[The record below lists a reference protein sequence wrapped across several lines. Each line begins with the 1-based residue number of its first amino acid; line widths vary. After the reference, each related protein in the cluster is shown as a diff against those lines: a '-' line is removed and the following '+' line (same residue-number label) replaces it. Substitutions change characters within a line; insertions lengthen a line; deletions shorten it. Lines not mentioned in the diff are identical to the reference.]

1 MQKQFLYIFIFLFC
15 LSSFSFYNPVFL
27 NDKITKYSYYVFLA
41 IVLAVIVLQKNLHYE
56 TSGVRTGV
64 QLVVFAIFFSI
75 FPAYFSWNQ
84 DYVTTFLTL
93 PQYLPYLL
101 FFFLLKYDIDLRK
114 LEKVIVAIGLLT
126 SVIYIVSFFLFPRI
140 LFGGFEEDDID
151 TKRGFA
157 RIAIAGLGFV
167 YLAYFLALNKIVT
180 DKKPIWFA
188 IAGFTVIAVL
198 LTLTRQTI
206 FSCALI
212 GMLFLMRKVT
222 LFNKIVLLAAAVAV
236 VYFVVPQ
243 LPFMQILLQQTQ
255 EQAGS
260 FTEDI
265 RYLCGRYFLIDFSPD
280 WFARIF
286 GNGEANIGKS
296 DYGDTIQQLKD
307 IYRFYQSDV
316 GFIGFYSK
324 FGLVGIIGWIVLF
337 WKVFTTKF
345 PEMYLYV
352 PMFILLVLLTGFTSS
367 MPFNASYMASI
378 AIALYLA
385 ERNRAGTIEEP
396 VTDA

>member
-1 MQKQFLYIFIFLFC
+1 MQKQFLYIFILLFC
-15 LSSFSFYNPVFL
+15 LSSFSFYNPVFISGT
-27 NDKITKYSYYVFLA
+27 ITKYSFYIFLG
-41 IVLAVIVLQKNLHYE
+41 IVLATIMLKKNYYAE

-75 FPAYFSWNQ
+75 FPAYFSWQQ
-84 DYVTTFLTL
+84 DYVTTLLTL

-101 FFFLLKYDIDLRK
+101 FFFLLKYDTDLRK
-114 LEKVIVAIGLLT
+114 LEKVIIAIGLLT
-126 SVIYIVSFFLFPRI
+126 ALIYIISFFMFPRV
-140 LFGGFEEDDID
+140 LFGGFEEDEVNTD
-151 TKRGFA
+151 RGFA
-157 RIAIAGLGFV
+157 RLAIAGLGFL

-180 DKKPIWFA
+180 DKKPVWFA
-188 IAGFTVIAVL
+188 IAGFTFIAVL

-212 GMLFLMRKVT
+212 GLLFFMRKVT
-222 LFNKIVLLAAAVAV
+222 LFNKIIVLGAAAAV

-243 LPFMQILLQQTQ
+243 LPFMQILLQKTQ

-296 DYGDTIQQLKD
+296 DYGNTIQQLKE

-324 FGLVGIIGWIVLF
+324 FGIIGIIGWIVLF
-337 WKVFTTKF
+337 WKVFTTEF
-345 PEMYLYV
+345 QEMYLYV
-352 PMFILLVLLTGFTSS
+352 PMFILLILLTGFTSS

-385 ERNRAGTIEEP
+385 ERNRAGTIEDA